1 MRFDLPA
8 AAVSASVAAWTTART
23 GILIAVASGASNLRG
38 RRALK
43 RNPTTKLFAQN
54 IGHLVNTRLDPLVNP
69 GTCSSHVHS
78 VLGNAK
84 FGTELKSRWF
94 SDADWRVDMEGKVNQ
109 TTSELVPN
117 LSSYWVPSLY
127 IWHNETG
134 KHHLV
139 PSFARTYYRI
149 EHTNS
154 DG

>member
-84 FGTELKSRWF
+84 FAAEVTPEMYA
-94 SDADWRVDMEGKVNQ
+94 DADWRNSEGKYEQ
-109 TTSELVPN
+109 TTSELIPN
-117 LSSYWVPSLY
+117 LSSY
-127 IWHNETG
+127 
-134 KHHLV
+134 
-139 PSFARTYYRI
+139 
-149 EHTNS
+149 
-154 DG
+154 